1 MVLVQS
7 VISALKNYVNF
18 SGRASRGDYWW
29 YFLGYVIVVIL
40 LAIVDGAVFGGGQ
53 ATMDTVDGVSASYS
67 AGPLAAIW
75 IIGNIIPQIAITIRR
90 LHDTDRSGWFYLLIL
105 VPIANLYVVYLTL
118 VKGTTGNNRFGAD
131 PLA

>member
-29 YFLGYVIVVIL
+29 YFLGYVIVVVIL
-40 LAIVDGAVFGGGQ
+40 ALVDSAVFGGGQ
-53 ATMDTVDGVSASYS
+53 TSADMSEGVSVSYNAGLLAS
-67 AGPLAAIW
+67 IW
-75 IIGNIIPQIAITIRR
+75 IIANIIPQIAISIRR
-90 LHDTDRSGWFYLLIL
+90 LHDTDRSGWFYLLVF
-105 VPIANLYVVYLTL
+105 VPLANLYLVYLMF
-118 VKGTTGNNRFGAD
+118 VKGTSGDNRFGAD

>member
-1 MVLVQS
+1 MILVQS

-29 YFLGYVIVVIL
+29 YALGWVIVVVIL
-40 LAIVDGAVFGGGQ
+40 AFIDSAVFGGGN
-53 ATMDTVDGVSASYS
+53 TTVDTAEGVNVSYS

-75 IIGNIIPQIAITIRR
+75 IIGNIIPQIAISIRR
-90 LHDTDRSGWFYLLIL
+90 LHDTDHSGWFYLLLL
-105 VPIANLYVVYLTL
+105 VPLANLYIVYLTF
-118 VKGTTGNNRFGAD
+118 VKGTAGDNRFGAD